1 MKSLKELADPELA
14 KLARDVRTERL
25 RRAARLQVCSR
36 CASEFFARNGARFCS
51 GRCRTAAYRLRLK
64 EAS

>member
-1 MKSLKELADPELA
+1 LDELADPELA

-25 RRAARLQVCSR
+25 RRDARVQVCAR